1 MLFFVINFQYLS
13 GIHYSIAY
21 PFSDFTTGRCLRM
34 SPIFPRLKAAGA
46 VFGQVMGY
54 ERPSYF
60 IQKANGDSAGEI
72 IQWGLKKEATL

>member
-1 MLFFVINFQYLS
+1 MLFFYIIVFLYLS
-13 GIHYSIAY
+13 GIHYSVAY

-60 IQKANGDSAGEI
+60 IHRSNGDSAGKI
-72 IQWGLKKEATL
+72 ILGGVIS